1 LLGAGG
7 MGEVYRAHDT
17 NPGCDVAVK
26 ALPAE
31 FAHDAG
37 GLARFRREARA
48 LALLNH
54 PNIAAI
60 YGLEES
66 AEADYLVLELVEGE
80 TPHGPLPLAT
90 VLDYACQIAGAL
102 RAAHEHDVVHRDLKP
117 SNLKVTA
124 HGAVRVLDFGL
135 AKAIWGMEGHPET
148 EHAAVPV
155 GDSTAT
161 GRVLG
166 TPA

>member
-124 HGAVRVLDFGL
+124 QSGCWTSASRRRSGAWRDTPKPSMPPYQWVTARRQAAFL
-135 AKAIWGMEGHPET
+135 ALRH
-148 EHAAVPV
+148 
-155 GDSTAT
+155 
-161 GRVLG
+161 R
-166 TPA
+166 